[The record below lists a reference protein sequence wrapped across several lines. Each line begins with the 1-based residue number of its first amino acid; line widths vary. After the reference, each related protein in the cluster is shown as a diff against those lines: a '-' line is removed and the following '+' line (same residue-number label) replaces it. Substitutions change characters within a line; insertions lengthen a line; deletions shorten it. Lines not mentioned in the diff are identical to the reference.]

1 MSTPIFLKD
10 ILLYYDTPQLFV
22 ARDAVGTNYL
32 CMIVEQNEGVDN
44 FACVQISEQKL
55 DNFSNGQI
63 DLRDVFVS
71 PEIKKYYQAKIH
83 DYQLSVYEIIPLEN
97 EELSAKWLPDKGVF
111 IKLDQNQHEI
121 VAESKDKAKTIVY
134 LSLNP
139 PESAN
144 EPRINT
150 LSLSEAL
157 LRFQTM
163 LKYAYKKSISKFS
176 YAQRK
181 QMNVQENYQLD
192 VFAFS
197 PGSFKVKMQSQSYPN
212 LFGETE
218 ITKALLLVDQH
229 VDSIDNV
236 ESSLKLLSENKGHF
250 ANSYINFLKYI
261 AYSKSR
267 LSYSWAFSSIKSPV
281 TKEITSDQAQYLYE
295 IFNQQD
301 ELKKETVELI
311 GYFDK
316 VDEKYGK
323 WRLVDQENNAH
334 NGELGEVEGITLK
347 GVTIGTR
354 LYKLVCVE
362 RIIEVVGT
370 SEEKKS
376 IQLIELIQL
385 ESEHGTE
392 QSHSL

>member
-1 MSTPIFLKD
+1 MDTKIFLRD

-22 ARDAVGTNYL
+22 ARDAIGTNYL
-32 CMIVEQNEGVDN
+32 CMIVDQNANYDN

-55 DNFSNGQI
+55 NYFSTGHI
-63 DLRDVFVS
+63 DLRDVFLS
-71 PEIKKYYQAKIH
+71 PEIKAYYQVHIH
-83 DYQLSVYEIIPLEN
+83 DYQSDSYEIVPLEN
-97 EELSAKWLPDKGVF
+97 KDLPAQWLPDEGVF
-111 IKLDQNQHEI
+111 INLDQLQSEI
-121 VAESKDKAKTIVY
+121 INESKEKAKTIVH

-144 EPRINT
+144 EPRINA
-150 LSLSEAL
+150 LSLSDAL

-163 LKYAYKKSISKFS
+163 LKYAYKKSISRFP

-181 QMNVQENYQLD
+181 QMSVQENYQLD
-192 VFAFS
+192 VFAFA
-197 PGSFKVKMQSQSYPN
+197 PGSFKVKMQSQSFPN

-218 ITKALLLVDQH
+218 IVRALHLVDQH
-229 VDSIDNV
+229 VDNINNV

-250 ANSYINFLKYI
+250 ANTYINFLKYI
-261 AYSKSR
+261 ADSKCN
-267 LSYSWAFSSIKSPV
+267 LSYSWAFSTIKAPV
-281 TKEITSDQAQYLYE
+281 TKQITSDQAQYLYE

-301 ELKKETVELI
+301 ELEEEIIELI

-334 NGELGEVEGITLK
+334 SGELGEVEGITLK
-347 GVTIGTR
+347 GIIIGTR
-354 LYKLVCVE
+354 LYKLVCIE
-362 RIIEVVGT
+362 KIIEVVGT

-376 IQLIELIQL
+376 IQLIELTQL
-385 ESEHGTE
+385 GPEDGTE
-392 QSHSL
+392 PRH

>member
-1 MSTPIFLKD
+1 MNTQIFLKD
-10 ILLYYDTPQLFV
+10 ILLYYDIPQLFV

-32 CMIVEQNEGVDN
+32 CMIVEQNKEFDN
-44 FACVQISEQKL
+44 FACIQISEQKL
-55 DNFSNGQI
+55 DYFSNGHI
-63 DLRDVFVS
+63 DLRDVFAS

-83 DYQLSVYEIIPLEN
+83 DYQLNVYEIIPLEN
-97 EELSAKWLPDKGVF
+97 EELPVQWLPDEGIF
-111 IKLDQNQHEI
+111 IKLDQSQSEI

-150 LSLSEAL
+150 LSLSEVL

-163 LKYAYKKSISKFS
+163 LKYAYKRSISRYP

-181 QMNVQENYQLD
+181 QMNVKENYQLD
-192 VFAFS
+192 VFAFA

-218 ITKALLLVDQH
+218 ITRALVLIDQH
-229 VDSIDNV
+229 VDTINNV

-250 ANSYINFLKYI
+250 ANTYINFLKYI
-261 AYSKSR
+261 ADSKSK
-267 LSYSWAFSSIKSPV
+267 LSYSWAFSGIKIPV
-281 TKEITSDQAQYLYE
+281 TKQITSDQAQYLYE

-301 ELKKETVELI
+301 ELKEETIELI

-334 NGELGEVEGITLK
+334 NGELGNVEGITLK
-347 GVTIGTR
+347 GVIISTR

-362 RIIEVVGT
+362 KIIEVVGT

-376 IQLIELIQL
+376 TQLIKLIPL
-385 ESEHGTE
+385 KLEHGTE
-392 QSHSL
+392 